1 MSDFSLTLVLQIKTS
16 KIINDMAKVQQKSE
30 KITAFG
36 GIFFV
41 LDKFDSILSS
51 VIDSHLGLRSTLIG
65 YQYSEIIRAVFS
77 VFCCGGD
84 CMEDLNLYLKDVL
97 TERPHTRVPSADT
110 VLRGIEELAT
120 ENISYTVEK
129 TGNVYDFNTAEK
141 LNQLLIKL
149 LLATGQLTEG
159 GAYDV
164 DFDHQ
169 FLEADKYDSKR
180 TYKGFDGYSP
190 GVFTIGG
197 LIAYLENRDGN
208 CNVRFKQAETHRRLF
223 EMMSLFGIHVRSFRA
238 DCGSYGEDIVKV
250 VMEHTEKFY
259 IRAERY
265 AGLYEKVKRQ
275 TGWTTVE
282 IGFQQYDVQSFPFE
296 SFGDVKHCRLVV
308 QRQRKQKGE
317 QLDLFDGEYTY
328 RCILTNDWDMTDE
341 EIILH
346 YNKRGSAEQVF
357 DRQNNDF
364 GWAHLPKSF
373 MNQNT
378 VFLLIT
384 AMAANFYRYIVALP
398 LMAVLFGIKATDRV
412 KSFLFR
418 FIAVPAK
425 WIMTARQY
433 VLNIYTENRA
443 YARPFKTEFG

>member
-1 MSDFSLTLVLQIKTS
+1 
-16 KIINDMAKVQQKSE
+16 MAKVQQKSE

-51 VIDSHLGLRSTLIG
+51 VIDSHLGLRSRLIG

-97 TERPHTRVPSADT
+97 T
-110 VLRGIEELAT
+110 
-120 ENISYTVEK
+120 
-129 TGNVYDFNTAEK
+129 
-141 LNQLLIKL
+141 
-149 LLATGQLTEG
+149 
-159 GAYDV
+159 
-164 DFDHQ
+164 
-169 FLEADKYDSKR
+169 KR
-180 TYKGFDGYSP
+180 
-190 GVFTIGG
+190 
-197 LIAYLENRDGN
+197 
-208 CNVRFKQAETHRRLF
+208 
-223 EMMSLFGIHVRSFRA
+223 
-238 DCGSYGEDIVKV
+238 
-250 VMEHTEKFY
+250 
-259 IRAERY
+259 
-265 AGLYEKVKRQ
+265 
-275 TGWTTVE
+275 
-282 IGFQQYDVQSFPFE
+282 
-296 SFGDVKHCRLVV
+296 
-308 QRQRKQKGE
+308 KGE

-398 LMAVLFGIKATDRV
+398 SWLSSLESRPQTESRV
-412 KSFLFR
+412 SCSDSSMCLPSGLKRQDNTNSTSTQKSH
-418 FIAVPAK
+418 
-425 WIMTARQY
+425 T
-433 VLNIYTENRA
+433 T
-443 YARPFKTEFG
+443 

>member
-30 KITAFG
+30 KISAFG

-41 LDKFDSILSS
+41 LDKFDRILSS
-51 VIDSHLGLRSTLIG
+51 VIDSHLGLRSKLIG

-120 ENISYTVEK
+120 ENISNTVEK

-149 LLATGQLTEG
+149 LLATGQLAEG
-159 GAYDV
+159 GEYDV

-169 FLEADKYDSKR
+169 FLEAEKYDSKR

-208 CNVRFKQAETHRRLF
+208 ANVRFMQAETHRRFF
-223 EMMSLFGIHVRSFRA
+223 EMMRSFGIHIRSFRA
-238 DCGSYGEDIVKV
+238 DCGSYSEDIVKM
-250 VMEHTEKFY
+250 VMEHTDKFY
-259 IRAERY
+259 IRAERH
-265 AGLYEKVKRQ
+265 AGLYEKVKRL

-282 IGFQQYDVQSFPFE
+282 MNH
-296 SFGDVKHCRLVV
+296 GDRFL
-308 QRQRKQKGE
+308 
-317 QLDLFDGEYTY
+317 
-328 RCILTNDWDMTDE
+328 IL
-341 EIILH
+341 
-346 YNKRGSAEQVF
+346 S
-357 DRQNNDF
+357 
-364 GWAHLPKSF
+364 
-373 MNQNT
+373 
-378 VFLLIT
+378 
-384 AMAANFYRYIVALP
+384 
-398 LMAVLFGIKATDRV
+398 
-412 KSFLFR
+412 
-418 FIAVPAK
+418 
-425 WIMTARQY
+425 
-433 VLNIYTENRA
+433 
-443 YARPFKTEFG
+443 

>member
-1 MSDFSLTLVLQIKTS
+1 
-16 KIINDMAKVQQKSE
+16 MAKVQQKSE

-51 VIDSHLGLRSTLIG
+51 VIDSHLGLRSRLIG

-97 TERPHTRVPSADT
+97 TER
-110 VLRGIEELAT
+110 
-120 ENISYTVEK
+120 
-129 TGNVYDFNTAEK
+129 
-141 LNQLLIKL
+141 
-149 LLATGQLTEG
+149 
-159 GAYDV
+159 
-164 DFDHQ
+164 
-169 FLEADKYDSKR
+169 
-180 TYKGFDGYSP
+180 
-190 GVFTIGG
+190 
-197 LIAYLENRDGN
+197 
-208 CNVRFKQAETHRRLF
+208 
-223 EMMSLFGIHVRSFRA
+223 
-238 DCGSYGEDIVKV
+238 
-250 VMEHTEKFY
+250 
-259 IRAERY
+259 
-265 AGLYEKVKRQ
+265 
-275 TGWTTVE
+275 
-282 IGFQQYDVQSFPFE
+282 
-296 SFGDVKHCRLVV
+296 
-308 QRQRKQKGE
+308 KGE

-341 EIILH
+341 EIIQH
-346 YNKRGSAEQVF
+346 YNKRGTAEQVF

-425 WIMTARQY
+425 WVRTARQY
-433 VLNIYTENRA
+433 KLNIYSNKPYKLIWEH
-443 YARPFKTEFG
+443 G

>member
-30 KITAFG
+30 KISAFG

-41 LDKFDSILSS
+41 LDKFDRILSS
-51 VIDSHLGLRSTLIG
+51 VIDSHLELRSKLIG

-120 ENISYTVEK
+120 ENISYTSEK

-149 LLATGQLTEG
+149 LLATGQLAEG
-159 GAYDV
+159 
-164 DFDHQ
+164 
-169 FLEADKYDSKR
+169 
-180 TYKGFDGYSP
+180 
-190 GVFTIGG
+190 
-197 LIAYLENRDGN
+197 
-208 CNVRFKQAETHRRLF
+208 
-223 EMMSLFGIHVRSFRA
+223 
-238 DCGSYGEDIVKV
+238 
-250 VMEHTEKFY
+250 
-259 IRAERY
+259 
-265 AGLYEKVKRQ
+265 
-275 TGWTTVE
+275 
-282 IGFQQYDVQSFPFE
+282 
-296 SFGDVKHCRLVV
+296 
-308 QRQRKQKGE
+308 
-317 QLDLFDGEYTY
+317 GEYTY

-341 EIILH
+341 EIIQH
-346 YNKRGSAEQVF
+346 YNKRGTAEQVF

-378 VFLLIT
+378 VFLLLT

-425 WIMTARQY
+425 WIRTARQN
-433 VLNIYTENRA
+433 VLNIYSAKPYNRIW
-443 YARPFKTEFG
+443 EHG